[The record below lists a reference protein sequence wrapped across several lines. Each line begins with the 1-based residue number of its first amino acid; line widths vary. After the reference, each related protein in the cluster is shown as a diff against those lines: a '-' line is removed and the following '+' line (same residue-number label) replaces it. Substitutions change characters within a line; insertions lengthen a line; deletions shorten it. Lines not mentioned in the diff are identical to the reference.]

1 MSLWVKICGNTSLT
15 DAQLAVEAGADA
27 VGFVLAP
34 SPRQVTSDA
43 VASITSH
50 LPSSIEKI
58 GVFVDAGL
66 DEICSAVR
74 VGGLTGVQLHFAA
87 SADLP
92 AKLRDRFGPSMRILR
107 VLHFEAGAGDALAN
121 QLAEHAQYPHIDG
134 LLIDSRTASAVGGT
148 GVAFDWE
155 AARKIVFAHAAA
167 LKLIAAGGLNP
178 ANVAEAIAILHPWG
192 VDVVSGVETAPGR
205 KDAAKVRQF
214 VANARAAQ
222 SE

>member
-1 MSLWVKICGNTSLT
+1 MSLWVKICGNTSLA

-34 SPRQVTSDA
+34 SPRKVTSDK

-50 LPSSIEKI
+50 LPASIEKI

-66 DEICSAVR
+66 EEIDSAVR
-74 VGGLTGVQLHFAA
+74 ICGLTGVQLHFE
-87 SADLP
+87 ADAELP
-92 AKLRDRFGPSMRILR
+92 ARLRDRLGSALRILR
-107 VLHFEAGAGDALAN
+107 VLHFEAGAGEAISK
-121 QLAEHAQYPHIDG
+121 QLAEHARDPHIDG
-134 LLIDSRTASAVGGT
+134 VLVDSRTAAAVGGT
-148 GVAFDWE
+148 GTAFDWD
-155 AARKIVFAHAAA
+155 AARKTVFGHNAA

-178 ANVAEAIAILHPWG
+178 SNVAEAIATLHPWG
-192 VDVVSGVETAPGR
+192 VDVVSGVEAAHGR